1 MGSNPTLSAN
11 RGPSRLPVEMN
22 EAPSYTSFETRRI
35 GGALGAVLSGLDLSR
50 PLSDLQFEELEH
62 ALVRYE
68 VVFFRDQELSAEQ
81 QLALAARFGEISLYP
96 IEKFFGSDSP
106 GHQVVIDDAENPP
119 GTDLWHTDVSW
130 LPRPPKVALLTVLEV
145 PTRGGDTLWLSTTAA
160 YQALSPKMR
169 AFFDDLE
176 AVHSCWTTF
185 VEIAERKSG
194 IEGLADRLRA
204 AYPEV
209 VHPLVRTHPDSGKRL
224 LYLTD
229 RGVMNRIAGMQPEE
243 SEALLD
249 FLGRHLEQPR
259 FQVRWHWRPGDLAIW
274 DERSTLHRGVSD
286 HFPQRRVIR
295 RCTVDG
301 EVPFFDASRQ
311 PTPDY
316 QPA

>member
-1 MGSNPTLSAN
+1 
-11 RGPSRLPVEMN
+11 MN